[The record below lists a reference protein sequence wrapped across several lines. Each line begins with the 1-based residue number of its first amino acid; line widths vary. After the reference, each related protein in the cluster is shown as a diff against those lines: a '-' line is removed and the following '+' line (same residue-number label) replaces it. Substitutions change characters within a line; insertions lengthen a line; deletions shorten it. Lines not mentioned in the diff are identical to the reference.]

1 MNCSVVCFGTG
12 DGAPCDDR
20 NHASFLYQLDKTTI
34 LVDCGESVDRSYKS
48 RGMSYDQID
57 AIFLSHL
64 HSDHV
69 GGFFMF
75 MQGMWLERRRR
86 PLKVYLPGK
95 AIKSLRQMLDT
106 VFLFDEALPFRLKLL
121 PLESGQPIRVREV
134 RITPFQTTHLE
145 RTRRQFGNKY
155 RVDFS
160 AYCFLIEHRK
170 LRIAHSADLGRSQD
184 LEPLLANRLD
194 LLVCELSHFTPQE
207 ICSYLRNRPI
217 EQIAFVHIGRAYR
230 QNLTALRQ
238 FVKKQIPTIRCLFPN
253 DGDTLPG
260 RFHSGFWT
268 FAFGLLASPP
278 RLRARCRK
286 C

>member
-12 DGAPCDDR
+12 DGAPCEDR

-34 LVDCGESVDRSYKS
+34 LIDCGESVDRSYKS
-48 RGMSYDQID
+48 SGMNCDQID

-86 PLKVYLPGK
+86 ALKVYLPAK
-95 AIKSLRQMLDT
+95 AIKPVRQMLNA
-106 VFLFDEALPFRLKLL
+106 VFLFEEALPFRLELL
-121 PLESGQPIRVREV
+121 PLRNLQPVRVRDV
-134 RITPFQTTHLE
+134 RITPFRTTHLE

-170 LRIAHSADLGRSQD
+170 ARIAHSADLGRPQD
-184 LEPLLANRLD
+184 LEPLLSEPLD
-194 LLVCELSHFTPQE
+194 LLVCELSHFTPEE
-207 ICSYLRNRPI
+207 ICSYLRNRFI
-217 EQIAFVHIGRAYR
+217 KQVAFVHIGRAYR
-230 QNLTALRQ
+230 QNLSALRQ
-238 FVKKQIPTIRCLFPN
+238 LVKKQISTIRCLFPN
-253 DGDTLPG
+253 DGDV
-260 RFHSGFWT
+260 
-268 FAFGLLASPP
+268 
-278 RLRARCRK
+278 LRG
-286 C
+286 